1 MDFRERFDLGR
12 GYWLNLCSGAALLDD
27 LTLLQ
32 TFVDRGADAT
42 EVDDYAFNCLFVFM
56 SRTKLP
62 STAQEYKA
70 LRRLL
75 EIFKD
80 IHALDAMGSDIFA
93 YVNEVQ
99 DWPETYTDPL
109 SHIVDCGSYKQ
120 DLWYC
125 ALARSNLHDRHTV
138 QPCNRLARYTE
149 FNPAI
154 VWHGIRSPIHRST
167 TWHYAI
173 LTSGTHGTKRDSK
186 GRFSQCCTSTLC
198 LKKSNVFRKKWR
210 PRGDGRA
217 SQLMVLNRL
226 TKACNG
232 ILSYL
237 HKTVAYHSTI
247 VRLRPK

>member
-125 ALARSNLHDRHTV
+125 ALAQSNLHDRHTV

-149 FNPAI
+149 SYTPKHYVALCHLDEWN
-154 VWHGIRSPIHRST
+154 
-167 TWHYAI
+167 TWD
-173 LTSGTHGTKRDSK
+173 KE
-186 GRFSQCCTSTLC
+186 RFERQIQP
-198 LKKSNVFRKKWR
+198 V
-210 PRGDGRA
+210 
-217 SQLMVLNRL
+217 
-226 TKACNG
+226 
-232 ILSYL
+232 L
-237 HKTVAYHSTI
+237 HKYPLSEEEQRIQKEMETPWRWESESAHGSEQADEGM
-247 VRLRPK
+247 